1 MPCHLFKVI
10 WSCVLVV
17 VLFFNAGDT
26 FGTGNG
32 IKQLSK
38 SYLYS
43 IPRWE
48 MANFLKKWTSNLN
61 RILSDRVSSEEKA
74 ANVRR
79 YFDITDE
86 INSVSF
92 RTTSSRFES
101 LDDSNRELVRN
112 RLETLVMHRENLEP
126 EIEETLE
133 AAITSALKTQG
144 VKSSFIGFDL
154 LWPPVDFRLEK
165 MPKLLVI
172 SPRDRIATQ
181 QTSMLIPNMT
191 PTEREALEAAV
202 AKRNLSA
209 LVVSIGGVATYP
221 SLVHEGRSLSST
233 LRTAVHE
240 WVHHYLAFHPLG
252 RGYYA
257 NANMTTLNEAVADI
271 VGNEVGE
278 LVWRSYFATP
288 EEASRADFQESTS
301 EDPEEETRFDFNAF
315 MQETRLTTETLL
327 NKGRVNEAEAYME
340 NRRLELTSHN
350 IFIRKINQAFFA
362 FNGNY
367 AIRSGTGSVSPIGSQ
382 VTALRNR
389 MSSVGEFLSTV
400 NRFASYESFLRDEV
414 G

>member
-74 ANVRR
+74 ADVRR